1 MTANQQKKYRE
12 FIGKLPVHLRRE
24 IEAVKRQLLRLSG
37 TVEENLKNA
46 VDSVNTRNTELARKV
61 IETDH
66 SIDLAEVEVEEEC
79 LKILALHQPVAFDLR
94 FIVAILKINSDLE
107 RIGDLAVNVAE
118 RSIFLSSQPEVEV
131 GFDFPEMA
139 EKARIMLKESL
150 DAFVNLDRDK
160 ASAIFEQDDDVD
172 AICSR
177 MYELVKTET
186 VKQPEN
192 INAMIHLLSIA
203 RHLERIADHAANISK
218 DIIYM
223 IDGEIIRHRT
233 EEYKRH
239 EGSE

>member
-1 MTANQQKKYRE
+1 M
-12 FIGKLPVHLRRE
+12 GKLPAHLRRE

-46 VDSVNTRNTELARKV
+46 VDSVNTRNTELARTV

-118 RSIFLSSQPEVEV
+118 RSLFLSSQPEIET

-139 EKARIMLKESL
+139 EKARLMLKESL

-160 ASAIFEQDDDVD
+160 AAVVFEQDDDVD
-172 AICSR
+172 AICSQ
-177 MYELVKTET
+177 MYDLVKAET
-186 VKQPEN
+186 TRKPEN
-192 INAMIHLLSIA
+192 IHVLIHLLSIA

-233 EEYKRH
+233 EKYKKH
-239 EGSE
+239 EDDQ